1 MTVNSM
7 SFFIFFLGMALVYYL
22 PFLKKY
28 QWMVL
33 LAASC
38 LFYYFAGVETF
49 LYLILATA
57 ATH

>member
-28 QWMVL
+28 QWMV
-33 LAASC
+33 
-38 LFYYFAGVETF
+38 
-49 LYLILATA
+49 
-57 ATH
+57 